1 MKQQRTESASE
12 ISDGSMSWRSSVISA
27 AEGAGTPYATE
38 RSIQCSDETFGGL
51 SPITE
56 MDEDAITSGSGSGSE
71 SGSRSRSQQSGT
83 GGTTEVTDA
92 DSDSVDS
99 TAF

>member
-1 MKQQRTESASE
+1 M
-12 ISDGSMSWRSSVISA
+12 ISA
-27 AEGAGTPYATE
+27 AESAGTPYATE
-38 RSIQCSDETFGGL
+38 SSVQSSDETFGGL

-56 MDEDAITSGSGSGSE
+56 VDEDAITSGSGSGSE

-83 GGTTEVTDA
+83 GYTTDITDA
-92 DSDSVDS
+92 GSDSGDS